1 MLSSRPARDELLEV
15 AYVSTPDL
23 STCEATLQRAQAVC
37 WASATDHAQAWDLG
51 MVVTFQR
58 TGRLMSHGACTLW
71 RLQMRACCA
80 GGYFGTAGND
90 PSILLRMKE
99 VRPPHMSCPL
109 LLCVPRVSACTPCQS
124 RHLNTALQLALDVG
138 CRPALTPVDPH
149 TPAAPTAASRVCP
162 AGLCSHAGLLGVARV
177 HVCMSPR
184 TTTL

>member
-1 MLSSRPARDELLEV
+1 MLSSRPARDELPEV
-15 AYVSTPDL
+15 AYVSTPDA
-23 STCEATLQRAQAVC
+23 STCEATLQRSQAVC

-58 TGRLMSHGACTLW
+58 PGRLMSRGACMLW

-124 RHLNTALQLALDVG
+124 RHLNTALQLSLDVG
-138 CRPALTPVDPH
+138 CRPALTPVDPPTNH
-149 TPAAPTAASRVCP
+149 HQHPQLQAVGARQACVPMLAALVLRVCMY
-162 AGLCSHAGLLGVARV
+162 V
-177 HVCMSPR
+177 
-184 TTTL
+184 